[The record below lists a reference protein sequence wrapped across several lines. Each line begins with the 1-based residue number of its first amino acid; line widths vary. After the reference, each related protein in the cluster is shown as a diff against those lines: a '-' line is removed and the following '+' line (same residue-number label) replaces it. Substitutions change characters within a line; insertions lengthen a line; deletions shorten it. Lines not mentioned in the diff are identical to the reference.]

1 VITLKAIGLG
11 QVKWLRQ
18 VEKRPPSHSLNCNS
32 ERNQAQTSTII
43 QMHTYR
49 NTIKLCIEP
58 PNPLSWTCTPLSV
71 NLLQLFQTLL
81 HSGLS

>member
-32 ERNQAQTSTII
+32 ERNQTQS
-43 QMHTYR
+43 
-49 NTIKLCIEP
+49 
-58 PNPLSWTCTPLSV
+58 
-71 NLLQLFQTLL
+71 
-81 HSGLS
+81 